1 MKPTEM
7 KARCAACK
15 HYRLINYGEDHYG
28 IGCMKATVDGV
39 HPVDII
45 TLERCPRSHTKKRFN
60 PVEAAELMPIL
71 GQIYGKTAA
80 ADCFLPL
87 HEMLRSGGPTVR
99 RKSQYVGKALVE
111 MGILK
116 VISRSEKGYRGTRC
130 TYRWDVKKYGPP
142 SLDMVDKINS
152 WLQDCN
158 ERLSA
163 RKYQKAA
170 EVLTRRTE
178 QLLVDKGVTVCEQ
191 CWMRDTPDCYARVRA
206 MGLDCKEVNINSIR
220 YAEARLG

>member
-15 HYRLINYGEDHYG
+15 HYRLINYGEERYG
-28 IGCMKATVDGV
+28 IGCMKASVDGI

-45 TLERCPRSHTKKRFN
+45 TLERCPRSHSKKRFN
-60 PVEAAELMPIL
+60 PVIGAELMPIL
-71 GQIYGKTAA
+71 GQIYAKTAA
-80 ADCFLPL
+80 SECFLPL
-87 HEMLRSGGPTVR
+87 HEILRAGGPSVK
-99 RKSQYVGKALVE
+99 RKSQYIGKALVE

-130 TYRWDVKKYGPP
+130 IYRWDMKVYGPP
-142 SLDMVDKINS
+142 SLDMIDKINS

-158 ERLSA
+158 DKLSA
-163 RKYQKAA
+163 RKYQRAA
-170 EVLTRRTE
+170 EIKIRPVE

-191 CWMRDTPDCYARVRA
+191 CWMRDTPNCYEKVRA
-206 MGLDCKEVNINSIR
+206 MGLNCKEVNINSIR